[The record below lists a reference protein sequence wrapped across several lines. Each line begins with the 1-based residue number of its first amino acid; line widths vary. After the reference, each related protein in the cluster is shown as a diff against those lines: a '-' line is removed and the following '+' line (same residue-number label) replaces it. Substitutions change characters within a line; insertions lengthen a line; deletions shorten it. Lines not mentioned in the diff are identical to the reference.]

1 MERPLYDKN
10 LLWFAFFLL
19 VVSSG
24 CRQSMTS
31 RALPAPAREQ
41 DEARLTGKI
50 CRVWGGDNFEF
61 GDDDSRHYV
70 LLAGVTCP
78 APGEPGY
85 WKSRSNMFRI
95 VRGQEITVDVIRRDE
110 FMREVAFVIVP
121 DESGQKF
128 DLGEQLIRLG
138 WGKWDGSEVTK
149 AESYRIAQ
157 QSAQE
162 AELGLW
168 KPKFTSPANSTATD

>member
-19 VVSSG
+19 VVSAG
-24 CRQSMTS
+24 CRQSVN
-31 RALPAPAREQ
+31 RWALPAPAREQ
-41 DEARLTGKI
+41 DEARFVGKI

-61 GDDDSRHYV
+61 GGVESRHYV

-85 WKSRSNMFRI
+85 WKSRSNVFRI

-110 FMREVAFVIVP
+110 FMREIAFVTVL
-121 DESGQKF
+121 DESGREF
-128 DLGEQLIRLG
+128 DLGEKLIRLG
-138 WGKWDGSEVTK
+138 WGKWDGTEVAK
-149 AESYRIAQ
+149 AEAYRIAQ
-157 QSAQE
+157 QSAQQ
-162 AELGLW
+162 AGLGLW
-168 KPKFTSPANSTATD
+168 QPKFTSPENSTATD